1 MSCSAQKNNYDLILR
16 ELDENYQLKIDKGEF
31 MLETERDYA
40 LKMDSLMKVVFN
52 NLIELKTDNRENLE
66 IEQNEW
72 DLQNK
77 INIKNIWEP
86 LNEVMDELVFI
97 PNDEKMFA
105 YNEQALFTL
114 KRDLDLIYK
123 FNNYKTK
130 QKTQYNLCLH
140 LNT

>member
-1 MSCSAQKNNYDLILR
+1 MKIYLLFLTLITLSCSAQKNNYDLILR
-16 ELDENYQLKIDKGEF
+16 ELDQNYQLKIDKGEF

-72 DLQNK
+72 ALQNK

-86 LNEVMDELVFI
+86 LNESMDELGFI

-105 YNEQALFTL
+105 YNEQALLTR
-114 KRDLDLIYK
+114 KRVLVLIDK
-123 FNNYKTK
+123 FNN
-130 QKTQYNLCLH
+130 
-140 LNT
+140 